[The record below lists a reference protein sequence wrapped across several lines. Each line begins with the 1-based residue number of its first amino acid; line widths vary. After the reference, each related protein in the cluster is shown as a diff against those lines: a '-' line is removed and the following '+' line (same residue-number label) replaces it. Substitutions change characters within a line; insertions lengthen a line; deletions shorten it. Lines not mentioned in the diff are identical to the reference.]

1 MPLSIAH
8 GNGIK
13 NFRAV
18 TKIDALI
25 WGAQAASL
33 LFSAA
38 GRKALRKSIVQVDLL
53 SPPSCR
59 RLQASSL
66 RSPESNAQR
75 RKKKGARWR
84 TNGRTI
90 LILFVADL
98 GVVVVMLVVSLFSTT
113 APPGFVRTTLRTIIR
128 SPSLA

>member
-25 WGAQAASL
+25 WGEQAASL

-38 GRKALRKSIVQVDLL
+38 GRKASAKID
-53 SPPSCR
+53 C
-59 RLQASSL
+59 SS
-66 RSPESNAQR
+66 RP
-75 RKKKGARWR
+75 
-84 TNGRTI
+84 
-90 LILFVADL
+90 FVAGKL
-98 GVVVVMLVVSLFSTT
+98 PTT
-113 APPGFVRTTLRTIIR
+113 AG
-128 SPSLA
+128 